1 MNVPDIEKGP
11 LFIRR
16 QKFESAK
23 NMIEEMRYIS
33 REIEDVINQLERGI
47 EEDRKTER
55 EAKDLLHK
63 LDQDRSGVKDIIS
76 SEGKE

>member
-1 MNVPDIEKGP
+1 VPEIDKGP

-33 REIEDVINQLERGI
+33 REIEDVINQLGRGI
-47 EEDRKTER
+47 EEDRETER
-55 EAKDLLHK
+55 QAKNLLHK
-63 LDQDRSGVKDIIS
+63 LDEDRTGVKDIIS
-76 SEGKE
+76 PEKNQ